1 MCRLIIFVKA
11 PRPGKVKTRLAAVLG
26 ETVACAAYCRMVAVL
41 RGRLS
46 SLNTVSLCFSP
57 PEAAEEVRL
66 WLQAGGDLV
75 PQSAGDLGERLKD
88 AFAGAFARGDRRVV
102 IIGSDSPAITQG
114 DIELAWTALNSH
126 EIVLGPARDGGY
138 WLIGLRQPQPQL
150 FQNMVWS
157 TPKVLRE
164 TLERASAS
172 GLSVKLLHELDD
184 IDTAADWEQFLR
196 DEAKNDGAP

>member
-57 PEAAEEVRL
+57 PESAEEVRP
-66 WLQAGGDLV
+66 WLQAGWDLV

-88 AFAGAFARGDRRVV
+88 AFAGAFARGDRSVV

-157 TPKVLRE
+157 TPEVLRE

-172 GLSVKLLHELDD
+172 GLSVKLLRELDD